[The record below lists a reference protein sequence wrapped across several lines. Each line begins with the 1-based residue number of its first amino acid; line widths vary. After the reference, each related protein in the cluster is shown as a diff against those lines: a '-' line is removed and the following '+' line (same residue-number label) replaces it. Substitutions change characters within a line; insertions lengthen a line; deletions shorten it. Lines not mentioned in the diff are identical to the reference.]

1 MYIYIYIYFFF
12 NPECEASE
20 KTRKCNWRATRVIPM
35 GTGFHR
41 SHKLDVSHFD
51 NPEIEKLLR
60 DKNGVCMKNSYDFGI
75 IELEKTVKQTIEI
88 QNIGQTVVILKEMS
102 LQDGGGGRSC
112 IYQPIKLCDK
122 LPIRIKASELLNLEC
137 TSQYY
142 GKTKLLV
149 VFHFEFVENSKT
161 FQIGKNFSS

>member
-1 MYIYIYIYFFF
+1 MFF

-75 IELEKTVKQTIEI
+75 IDLEKTVKCMYSRLRDQGAWPGYGNHGFWI
-88 QNIGQTVVILKEMS
+88 Q
-102 LQDGGGGRSC
+102 
-112 IYQPIKLCDK
+112 IY
-122 LPIRIKASELLNLEC
+122 
-137 TSQYY
+137 
-142 GKTKLLV
+142 
-149 VFHFEFVENSKT
+149 H
-161 FQIGKNFSS
+161 